1 MAKEQKNY
9 PVTRIPWYRMNA
21 CMKLALH
28 YYFDVDSNSEFEHIL
43 NNSSGY
49 SLSERRAVQKYFED
63 EIYPVDKKIAEW
75 MWSLGGERFYFKTL
89 LKQLEENFTISK
101 KKKCSVITKEN

>member
-1 MAKEQKNY
+1 MVRGQKNF
-9 PVTRIPWYRMNA
+9 PGTRIPWFRMNA
-21 CMKLALH
+21 CMKLSLH
-28 YYFDVDSNSEFEHIL
+28 HYFNADSNSEFEHIL

-49 SLSERRAVQKYFED
+49 SLSEKRAVKKYFED

-89 LKQLEENFTISK
+89 LSQLKKDFNISK
-101 KKKCSVITKEN
+101 KEKNGQ

>member
-1 MAKEQKNY
+1 
-9 PVTRIPWYRMNA
+9 
-21 CMKLALH
+21 MKLALH